1 MRVHTYGR
9 IALVVMALVLHGCF
23 SPGLGQQQQVIFKS
37 DASYSPDGS
46 KISFVSNA
54 DGDFE
59 IYIMNADGSGL
70 KKLTD
75 NEENDYDVKWS
86 PDGSRLLFSSDRTEQ
101 WELYVMRTDG
111 SDVRMIPI
119 GL

>member
-1 MRVHTYGR
+1 
-9 IALVVMALVLHGCF
+9 MALVLNGCF
-23 SPGLGQQQQVIFKS
+23 NPGFGQQQQQIIFKS
-37 DASYSPDGS
+37 DATYSPDGS
-46 KISFVSNA
+46 KIAFVSNA

-59 IYIMNADGSGL
+59 IYVINADGSGM

-75 NEENDYDVKWS
+75 NEQNDYDVKWS
-86 PDGSRLLFSSDRTEQ
+86 PDGSHLLFSSDRTEQ

-119 GL
+119 DL